1 MCKVSV
7 IIPVY
12 NVEQYLPA
20 CLDSVL
26 SQTLQEIEVIC
37 IDDASPDRCPEI
49 LDAYAQKDSR
59 LRVIH
64 LAENHQQGYGRN
76 RGLEQAKGKY
86 VYFLDSDDMITPTA
100 MEELYHLAEKDRLDG
115 IFFDSQVLFESA
127 ELERKNAGYAAC
139 RQGSYEDR
147 VYGGQELLDTF
158 IAQREWDCYVQR
170 EFWRRE
176 YLLEKGI
183 RFPEGTE
190 HEDEYFAF
198 ASIVQAER
206 MRCIPKQYFIRR
218 YRENSVMTRKA
229 HPKDFHGY
237 FVNYCQMVD
246 LVTSQHIHSSG
257 ADSNI
262 AHMYD
267 KMLQFYPLFAER
279 EDPDQWFKTEEER
292 RFFNLFRYARQYDQY
307 CIDRVK
313 TLCDQLPAG
322 SSVWIYGAGV
332 LGRAAYKGLMQA
344 GYVIKGFLVT
354 DMKGNPD
361 VLFGHAV
368 RSIDSVPQEEKDEMV
383 VIAVARGYRN
393 EIISLVEKRGWE
405 YRIYTGGR

>member
-237 FVNYCQMVD
+237 FVNY
-246 LVTSQHIHSSG
+246 
-257 ADSNI
+257 
-262 AHMYD
+262 
-267 KMLQFYPLFAER
+267 
-279 EDPDQWFKTEEER
+279 
-292 RFFNLFRYARQYDQY
+292 
-307 CIDRVK
+307 
-313 TLCDQLPAG
+313 
-322 SSVWIYGAGV
+322 
-332 LGRAAYKGLMQA
+332 
-344 GYVIKGFLVT
+344 
-354 DMKGNPD
+354 
-361 VLFGHAV
+361 
-368 RSIDSVPQEEKDEMV
+368 
-383 VIAVARGYRN
+383 
-393 EIISLVEKRGWE
+393 
-405 YRIYTGGR
+405 

>member
-26 SQTLQEIEVIC
+26 IQTLQEIEVIC

-49 LDAYAQKDSR
+49 LDAYVEKDHR
-59 LRVIH
+59 LSVIH
-64 LAENHQQGYGRN
+64 LSENRQQGYGRN

-100 MEELYHLAEKDRLDG
+100 MEELYQLAEKDRLDG

-127 ELERKNAGYAAC
+127 ELERKNAGYAAY
-139 RQGSYEDR
+139 RQGSYEER

-158 IAQREWDCYVQR
+158 ISQREWDCYVQR

-176 YLLEKGI
+176 YLCEKGI

-198 ASIVQAER
+198 AAILQAER
-206 MRCIPKQYFIRR
+206 MRYIPEQYFIRR

-237 FVNYCQMVD
+237 FVSYCRMVN
-246 LVTSQHIHSSG
+246 LVTDLDIHSTG

-262 AHMYD
+262 LHIYD
-267 KMLQFYPLFAER
+267 RMLQFYPLFAER
-279 EDPDQWFKTEEER
+279 EDPDLWFKTEEKR
-292 RFFNLFRYARQYDQY
+292 RFFDLFRYARQYEQY
-307 CIDRVK
+307 NIDRVK
-313 TLCDQLPAG
+313 TLCDQLPQK

-332 LGRAAYKGLMQA
+332 LGRIVYKGLMGA

-361 VLFGHAV
+361 VLFGHEV
-368 RSIDSVPQEEKDEMV
+368 RSIASIPEGTKEMV
-383 VIAVARGYRN
+383 VIAVAKGYHN
-393 EIISLVEKRGWE
+393 EIIPLLEEQGWE
-405 YRIYTGGR
+405 YRIYPGGR